1 MIKSNMG
8 EAEINGT
15 TTIILAEFSAL
26 TKGMVESLTENYGK
40 DDAKEMVEESYKRG
54 LMSEKEIRKES
65 VDILSD
71 ILETIPYE
79 VLTSISTRVKRIY
92 YQD

>member
-8 EAEINGT
+8 EVEINGT

-40 DDAKEMVEESYKRG
+40 DEAKEMVEESYKRG

-65 VDILSD
+65 IDILSD
-71 ILETIPYE
+71 ILESLKNHIKE
-79 VLTSISTRVKRIY
+79 
-92 YQD
+92 D

>member
-8 EAEINGT
+8 EVEISGT

-26 TKGMVESLTENYGK
+26 TKGMVKSLTENYGK
-40 DDAKEMVEESYKRG
+40 DEAKEMVQEAYKRG

-65 VDILSD
+65 LDILSD
-71 ILETIPYE
+71 IL
-79 VLTSISTRVKRIY
+79 
-92 YQD
+92 

>member
-8 EAEINGT
+8 EVEISGT

-40 DDAKEMVEESYKRG
+40 DEAKEMVERSYKRG

-65 VDILSD
+65 IDILSD
-71 ILETIPYE
+71 ILEILKNHIKE
-79 VLTSISTRVKRIY
+79 
-92 YQD
+92 D

>member
-8 EAEINGT
+8 EVEISGT
-15 TTIILAEFSAL
+15 TTIILAEFSSL

-40 DDAKEMVEESYKRG
+40 DGAKEMVEESYKRG

-71 ILETIPYE
+71 ILESLKNHIKE
-79 VLTSISTRVKRIY
+79 E
-92 YQD
+92 

>member
-8 EAEINGT
+8 EVEISGT
-15 TTIILAEFSAL
+15 TTIIMAEFSAL

-40 DDAKEMVEESYKRG
+40 DEAKEMVERAYKRG

-65 VDILSD
+65 LDILSD
-71 ILETIPYE
+71 IFEAIKNHIE
-79 VLTSISTRVKRIY
+79 E
-92 YQD
+92 D

>member
-8 EAEINGT
+8 EVEINGT
-15 TTIILAEFSAL
+15 TTIILAEFSSI

-40 DDAKEMVEESYKRG
+40 DEAKEMVEESYKRG

-65 VDILSD
+65 LDILSNIFESLKNHIKED
-71 ILETIPYE
+71 
-79 VLTSISTRVKRIY
+79 
-92 YQD
+92 

>member
-8 EAEINGT
+8 EVEISGT

-40 DDAKEMVEESYKRG
+40 DEAKEMV
-54 LMSEKEIRKES
+54 
-65 VDILSD
+65 
-71 ILETIPYE
+71 
-79 VLTSISTRVKRIY
+79 
-92 YQD
+92 

>member
-8 EAEINGT
+8 EVEISGT

-40 DDAKEMVEESYKRG
+40 DEAKEMVEESYKRG
-54 LMSEKEIRKES
+54 LMSEKELRKES
-65 VDILSD
+65 LDILSD
-71 ILETIPYE
+71 ILESLKNHIKE
-79 VLTSISTRVKRIY
+79 E
-92 YQD
+92 

>member
-8 EAEINGT
+8 EVEISGT

-26 TKGMVESLTENYGK
+26 TKGMVESMTENYGK
-40 DDAKEMVEESYKRG
+40 DEAKEMVEESYKRG

-65 VDILSD
+65 LDILSD
-71 ILETIPYE
+71 ILEILKNHIKE
-79 VLTSISTRVKRIY
+79 
-92 YQD
+92 D

>member
-8 EAEINGT
+8 EVEINGT
-15 TTIILAEFSAL
+15 TTIILAEFSSL
-26 TKGMVESLTENYGK
+26 TKGMVESLTENYVK
-40 DDAKEMVEESYKRG
+40 DEAKEMVEESYKRG

-71 ILETIPYE
+71 ILETLKNHIKE
-79 VLTSISTRVKRIY
+79 
-92 YQD
+92 D

>member
-8 EAEINGT
+8 EVEISGT

-40 DDAKEMVEESYKRG
+40 DEAKEMVERSYKRG

-65 VDILSD
+65 LDILSE
-71 ILETIPYE
+71 ILEILKNHIKE
-79 VLTSISTRVKRIY
+79 
-92 YQD
+92 D

>member
-8 EAEINGT
+8 EVEISGT
-15 TTIILAEFSAL
+15 TTIILAEFSSL

-40 DDAKEMVEESYKRG
+40 DEAKEMVEQSYKRG

-65 VDILSD
+65 LDILSD
-71 ILETIPYE
+71 ILEN
-79 VLTSISTRVKRIY
+79 LKNRIKE
-92 YQD
+92 D

>member
-8 EAEINGT
+8 EVEISGT

-40 DDAKEMVEESYKRG
+40 DEAKEMVEQSYKRG

-65 VDILSD
+65 LDILSD
-71 ILETIPYE
+71 ILESLKNHIKE
-79 VLTSISTRVKRIY
+79 
-92 YQD
+92 D

>member
-8 EAEINGT
+8 EVEISGT
-15 TTIILAEFSAL
+15 TTIIMAEFSAL

-40 DDAKEMVEESYKRG
+40 DEAKEMVEESYKRG

-65 VDILSD
+65 VDILSN
-71 ILETIPYE
+71 ILESLKNHIKE
-79 VLTSISTRVKRIY
+79 
-92 YQD
+92 D

>member
-8 EAEINGT
+8 EVEISGT

-26 TKGMVESLTENYGK
+26 TKGMVESLTDNYGK
-40 DDAKEMVEESYKRG
+40 DEAKEIVERSYKRG

-65 VDILSD
+65 IDILSD
-71 ILETIPYE
+71 ILESLKNHIKE
-79 VLTSISTRVKRIY
+79 
-92 YQD
+92 D

>member
-8 EAEINGT
+8 EVEISGT

-40 DDAKEMVEESYKRG
+40 DEAKEMVQEAYKRG

-65 VDILSD
+65 LDILSD
-71 ILETIPYE
+71 ILEILKNHIKE
-79 VLTSISTRVKRIY
+79 
-92 YQD
+92 D

>member
-8 EAEINGT
+8 EVEISGT

-40 DDAKEMVEESYKRG
+40 EEAKEMVEESCKRG

-65 VDILSD
+65 LYILSD
-71 ILETIPYE
+71 ILETLKNHIKE
-79 VLTSISTRVKRIY
+79 
-92 YQD
+92 D

>member
-8 EAEINGT
+8 EVEISGT

-40 DDAKEMVEESYKRG
+40 DEAKEMVERSYKRG
-54 LMSEKEIRKES
+54 LMRENEIRKES
-65 VDILSD
+65 LDILSD
-71 ILETIPYE
+71 ILEILKNHIKE
-79 VLTSISTRVKRIY
+79 
-92 YQD
+92 D

>member
-8 EAEINGT
+8 EVEINGT

-40 DDAKEMVEESYKRG
+40 DEAKEMVEESYKRG

-65 VDILSD
+65 LDILSD
-71 ILETIPYE
+71 ILEILKNHIKE
-79 VLTSISTRVKRIY
+79 
-92 YQD
+92 D

>member
-8 EAEINGT
+8 EVEIIGT
-15 TTIILAEFSAL
+15 TTIILAEFSEL

-40 DDAKEMVEESYKRG
+40 DEAKEMVEESYKRG

-65 VDILSD
+65 IDILSD
-71 ILETIPYE
+71 ILEILKNHIKE
-79 VLTSISTRVKRIY
+79 
-92 YQD
+92 D

>member
-8 EAEINGT
+8 EVEINGT
-15 TTIILAEFSAL
+15 TTIILAEFSSL

-40 DDAKEMVEESYKRG
+40 DEAKEMMEESYKRG

-65 VDILSD
+65 VEILSE
-71 ILETIPYE
+71 ILESLKNHIKE
-79 VLTSISTRVKRIY
+79 
-92 YQD
+92 D

>member
-8 EAEINGT
+8 EVEISGT

-40 DDAKEMVEESYKRG
+40 DEAKEMVERSYKRG
-54 LMSEKEIRKES
+54 LMSEKELRKES
-65 VDILSD
+65 LDILSD
-71 ILETIPYE
+71 ILESLKNHIKE
-79 VLTSISTRVKRIY
+79 
-92 YQD
+92 D